1 MNLLERPIYTE
12 RIIPFINKQV
22 IKVLT
27 GQRRVGKS
35 YVLLQLMDH
44 IRHTDSNANIVYINM
59 ELDEFI
65 TGISKEGIIHVN
77 LIGFLTANQ
86 D

>member
-1 MNLLERPIYTE
+1 MKLIERPLYTN
-12 RIIPFINKQV
+12 RVIPFINKQV

-35 YVLLQLMDH
+35 YVMLQLIDY
-44 IRHTDSNANIVYINM
+44 IRNTDQEAKIVYINM
-59 ELDEFI
+59 ELDEFTLI
-65 TGISKEGIIHVN
+65 KTHIDLSKYLEDN
-77 LIGFLTANQ
+77 PRL